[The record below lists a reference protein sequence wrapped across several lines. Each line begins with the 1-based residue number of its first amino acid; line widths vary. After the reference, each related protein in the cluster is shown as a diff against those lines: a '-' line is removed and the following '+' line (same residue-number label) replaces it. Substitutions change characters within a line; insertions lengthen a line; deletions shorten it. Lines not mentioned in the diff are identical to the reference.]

1 MKCLHFSDD
10 MVFWLALVIFQFF
23 SDENQDID
31 FSWPFIAI
39 VGGEVETSSMHNIK
53 KRRRLTPPVIGHLKI
68 RWDIV
73 PDCIIDVTSS
83 IKTLILI
90 VTRLPN
96 L

>member
-39 VGGEVETSSMHNIK
+39 VGGEVETSSMHNK
-53 KRRRLTPPVIGHLKI
+53 KKKEEANTTSDRSFEDKMGYSARLYH
-68 RWDIV
+68 
-73 PDCIIDVTSS
+73 
-83 IKTLILI
+83 
-90 VTRLPN
+90 
-96 L
+96 